1 MRVALV
7 HDWLTGM
14 RGGERVLDVLATLF
28 PDAELFTLIHVPGS
42 TSPAIE
48 RLRIHASPLSAL
60 PGAAR
65 HYRKLLPLFPWAIER
80 FRLEGFDLVLSTH
93 HAVAKGVRTAPGT
106 KHLCYC
112 FTPMRYVWDQTDT
125 YLGRGLYRKLATPLV
140 QQLRRFDVRTSVPAH
155 VSRFVAI
162 SRTVAARIERHYQ
175 RRASLVYPPVDVT
188 RIRPNGKPPQD
199 FYLLV
204 GGFVPYKREEIA
216 IEAFRD
222 LGRRLVVA
230 GDGPSRR
237 ALAAA
242 APPNVEFTGRVSDAE
257 LADLYAHCRAL
268 IYPQEEDFGIVAVEA
283 QAAGRPVVAFG
294 RGGAAETVV
303 PLAVGGGESP
313 SAGESAAT
321 GIFFDEQS
329 PAALVAAVRRF
340 ETEEARFD
348 AAAIRCHAE
357 CFAVPRFCDEIRAEI
372 DRCLA
377 GEGDPARWKA
387 SSGGRA

>member
-1 MRVALV
+1 
-7 HDWLTGM
+7 
-14 RGGERVLDVLATLF
+14 
-28 PDAELFTLIHVPGS
+28 
-42 TSPAIE
+42 
-48 RLRIHASPLSAL
+48 
-60 PGAAR
+60 
-65 HYRKLLPLFPWAIER
+65 
-80 FRLEGFDLVLSTH
+80 
-93 HAVAKGVRTAPGT
+93 
-106 KHLCYC
+106 
-112 FTPMRYVWDQTDT
+112 MRYVWDQTDT

-140 QQLRRFDVRTSVPAH
+140 QQLRRFDVRTSVPAR

-162 SRTVAARIERHYQ
+162 SGTVAARIERHYQ

-188 RIRPNGKPPQD
+188 RIHPSGKPPQD

-222 LGRRLVVA
+222 LGRRLVIA

-237 ALAAA
+237 ALAAL
-242 APPNVEFTGRVSDAE
+242 APPNVEFTGRIPDAE
-257 LADLYAHCRAL
+257 LADLYARCRAL

-303 PLAVGGGESP
+303 PLAVGGAGGESP

-329 PAALVAAVRRF
+329 PAALVAAIRRF
-340 ETEEARFD
+340 ETEEAHFD
-348 AAAIRCHAE
+348 AAAIRRHAE
-357 CFAVPRFCDEIRAEI
+357 RFSVPRFCDEIRAEI
-372 DRCLA
+372 DHCLA
-377 GEGDPARWKA
+377 GEGDPALSASGARRQSAEPKA
-387 SSGGRA
+387 SGGLKS